1 MSVIVKEVIS
11 KKDLK
16 RWVDFPN
23 KMYKKCKP
31 YCPFLFPDEVDTF
44 TRAKNPAYEFCETKL
59 YLAYKGKK
67 IVGRIAGLINHVA
80 NKKWNTST
88 IRFTRFDFIDD
99 YEVSSALF
107 NKVVEW
113 GRMRGYDS
121 VLGPMGFTDMDHS
134 GSLIDGFNELNLSI
148 TFYNY
153 PYYTDHYM
161 KLGLQKEVDWVEYQV
176 YVPEKIDEKYE
187 KIANY
192 LKAKSGF
199 ELVEYTD
206 RKTLMTDAYEAFK
219 VIDVA
224 FSVLYG
230 TVPLTEAVIDKAIK
244 DYIPIVNL
252 KYICSIKDKEG
263 KIAGFAVMVPSI
275 AKALKKSNGKLLPFG
290 LFRLLKALKGKN
302 DVLEMYFVAVKPEY
316 QSKGL
321 PAIMMNHL
329 MKVCRDN
336 GVKLCETGPE
346 LDHNDAVQSLWK
358 GLEVRKHRRR
368 RAWKKEI

>member
-275 AKALKKSNGKLLPFG
+275 AKALKKSNGRLLPFG